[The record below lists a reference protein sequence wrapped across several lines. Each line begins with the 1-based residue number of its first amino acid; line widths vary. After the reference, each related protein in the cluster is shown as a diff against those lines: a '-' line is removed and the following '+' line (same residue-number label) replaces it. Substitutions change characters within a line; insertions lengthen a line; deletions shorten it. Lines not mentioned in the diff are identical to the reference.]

1 MRVRFSTVVALV
13 QLLPAGFSQAPKQA
27 VPERGA
33 QPSARY
39 FVPPGFAADVN
50 KRAPKQEG
58 RGKPAAP
65 SGDWPSYNHDL
76 AGTRYSPLTQIN
88 ASNVSKLSA
97 AWTYTTRGGK
107 IAGGKGIGAEVTPI
121 VVNRLMYLPAG
132 NLVVALEPETGKEVW
147 RYPLTKGDASWRGV
161 AFWPGDQQH
170 PPRVIFTAGRITA
183 GGFTAGRSLV
193 ALNANTGKLDPGFGE
208 DGIVDLVIGY
218 TGVPTI
224 FNNVIAVGASVGE
237 DELGPSGNTRAYDA
251 RTGSKLWEFNT
262 VAQPGDPGHETWL
275 NTGWKHRSGT
285 NVWAWSMSGD
295 AQRGLLY
302 MPIDGPASNYYG
314 GDRPGANLYGNSIV
328 AVDTQT
334 GRYRW
339 HFQTVHHDL
348 WDFDNPPAPALL
360 DITQNGRKLPALAQV
375 GKTGL
380 MYILNRETGQPIFG
394 VEERPVAKGDV
405 PGEWYS
411 PTQPF
416 PLKPPALA
424 KMDYKPSDVVT
435 AEDTTPE
442 HAKNCQALVAR
453 SGGFYNAGPFTPFL
467 YHAAGAPPK
476 STINFPGGVGGTNW
490 GGMATDQQLG
500 YVFVYTGDLGQ
511 VGWMEKRKPVAVD
524 SIWVLRARNLERRVL
539 DLFHLGESDR
549 IFGVPSSG
557 ADSLEQGSKLEYGR
571 ASVDGAGPFFTFSAD
586 AGGELGVL
594 PCQKP
599 PWGSLNAVN
608 ANTGEIVWRVP
619 LGVTEGLPAGKQ
631 NTGRAGG
638 LAGPTATA
646 GGLVFIGA
654 VSDNRFRAFASKTGK
669 ELWVTK
675 LPGRATADPMTYL
688 GKNGKQYVAIVAAG
702 SVHVFALP

>member
-1 MRVRFSTVVALV
+1 
-13 QLLPAGFSQAPKQA
+13 
-27 VPERGA
+27 
-33 QPSARY
+33 
-39 FVPPGFAADVN
+39 
-50 KRAPKQEG
+50 
-58 RGKPAAP
+58 
-65 SGDWPSYNHDL
+65 
-76 AGTRYSPLTQIN
+76 
-88 ASNVSKLSA
+88 
-97 AWTYTTRGGK
+97 
-107 IAGGKGIGAEVTPI
+107 
-121 VVNRLMYLPAG
+121 
-132 NLVVALEPETGKEVW
+132 
-147 RYPLTKGDASWRGV
+147 
-161 AFWPGDQQH
+161 
-170 PPRVIFTAGRITA
+170 
-183 GGFTAGRSLV
+183 
-193 ALNANTGKLDPGFGE
+193 
-208 DGIVDLVIGY
+208 
-218 TGVPTI
+218 
-224 FNNVIAVGASVGE
+224 
-237 DELGPSGNTRAYDA
+237 
-251 RTGSKLWEFNT
+251 
-262 VAQPGDPGHETWL
+262 
-275 NTGWKHRSGT
+275 
-285 NVWAWSMSGD
+285 MSGPG
-295 AQRGLLY
+295 ACRATRNVGYLY

-442 HAKNCQALVAR
+442 HAKNCQALVER

-619 LGVTEGLPAGKQ
+619 LGTEGLPAGKR
-631 NTGRAGG
+631 NTGRASRIFSLRSFDPLHCQR
-638 LAGPTATA
+638 LAA
-646 GGLVFIGA
+646 GGRVVRQNDRGVVPSLHCNAAPFKVTFPLPEVIFQVT
-654 VSDNRFRAFASKTGK
+654 VSVCPAPPA
-669 ELWVTK
+669 W
-675 LPGRATADPMTYL
+675 
-688 GKNGKQYVAIVAAG
+688 YV
-702 SVHVFALP
+702 SV